1 MRHEPDFWDAI
12 RRIREQDDRFSQEA
26 YPFVMEGLEYT
37 LHHIGE
43 RRHVS
48 ARELL
53 DGLCLY
59 SKERFG
65 VLGVEVM
72 GNWGI
77 RNAFDIGQIVFQL
90 VEAGILARQKS
101 DRLEDFDIEFDL
113 REAIEQ
119 RYFD

>member
-1 MRHEPDFWDAI
+1 MRRETEFWDAI
-12 RRIREQDDRFSQEA
+12 RKIRARDDRFSQEA

-37 LHHIGE
+37 LQRIGE

-77 RNAFDIGQIVFQL
+77 RDAFDIGRIVFQL
-90 VEAGILARQKS
+90 VGAGILARQKS

-119 RYFD
+119 KYFD